1 MSAHSAVAEAALQD
15 DTMRQILADY
25 RRAQIDE
32 KLRAML
38 GLLEIFTLR
47 HESMT
52 PNDVRLVLDAGVSR
66 EAIRDAFYVAFL
78 FNTYDRLADT
88 LGWELPDK
96 RYYAK
101 AGSFLLKK
109 GYL

>member
-1 MSAHSAVAEAALQD
+1 MKAVLE
-15 DTMRQILADY
+15 DY
-25 RRAQIDE
+25 RTAPIDE

-38 GLLEIFTLR
+38 GLLETFTL
-47 HESMT
+47 HPEELSASA
-52 PNDVRLVLDAGVSR
+52 VRVVLDAGATR

-88 LGWELPDK
+88 LGWQLPDE

-101 AGSFLLKK
+101 AGQRLLKM
-109 GYL
+109 GYK

>member
-1 MSAHSAVAEAALQD
+1 MKP
-15 DTMRQILADY
+15 ILEDY
-25 RRAQIDE
+25 RTAPIDE

-38 GLLEIFTLR
+38 GLLETFTL
-47 HESMT
+47 HPDQLS
-52 PNDVRLVLDAGVSR
+52 PSGVRAVLNAGVSR

-88 LGWELPDK
+88 LGWQLPEQ

-101 AGSFLLKK
+101 AGRRLLKK
-109 GYL
+109 GYN

>member
-1 MSAHSAVAEAALQD
+1 MAAVIE
-15 DTMRQILADY
+15 DY
-25 RRAQIDE
+25 RTAPIEE

-38 GLLEIFTLR
+38 GLLETFTQRPDEL
-47 HESMT
+47 T
-52 PNDVRLVLDAGVSR
+52 AADVRAVLATGVSR

-88 LGWELPDK
+88 LGWELPED
-96 RYYAK
+96 RYYGK

-109 GYL
+109 GYKL

>member
-1 MSAHSAVAEAALQD
+1 MGDGTMKLVLQD
-15 DTMRQILADY
+15 Y
-25 RRAQIDE
+25 RTAPIGE

-38 GLLEIFTLR
+38 GLLETFTLR
-47 HESMT
+47 
-52 PNDVRLVLDAGVSR
+52 PNEISAADVRPVLAAGVTR

-88 LGWELPDK
+88 LGWELPDDA
-96 RYYAK
+96 YYPK
-101 AGSFLLKK
+101 AGQFLLKK